1 MDSEK
6 TAPNNVIEKIDRP
19 HIVDLENTP
28 KGIIPESFENVPL
41 IYPSVNYLI
50 YFIRTLQHLFLTLLF
65 DWTNIITS
73 PINFLLTFVFFPVVA
88 IGLFLLEI
96 ILRFISFMK
105 WDVNDDESVIQSW
118 SRLTSNSELC
128 K

>member
-1 MDSEK
+1 MDFEKIALNNDIEK
-6 TAPNNVIEKIDRP
+6 TDRP
-19 HIVDLENTP
+19 HMVDLENTP
-28 KGIIPESFENVPL
+28 KGIIPESLENVPL
-41 IYPSVNYLI
+41 IYPSVSYLI
-50 YFIRTLQHLFLTLLF
+50 YFKRTLQHLFLTLLF

-73 PINFLLTFVFFPVVA
+73 PINFLLTFVFFPMVTIV
-88 IGLFLLEI
+88 LFLLEI

-118 SRLTSNSELC
+118 SRLTSKSEQC